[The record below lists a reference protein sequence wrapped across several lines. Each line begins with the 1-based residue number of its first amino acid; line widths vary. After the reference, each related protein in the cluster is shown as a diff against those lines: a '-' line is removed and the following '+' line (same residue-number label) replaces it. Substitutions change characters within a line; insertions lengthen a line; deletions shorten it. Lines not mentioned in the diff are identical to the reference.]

1 MSVRYACSHL
11 DTPTPPLPPSY
22 PSSRPS
28 FFPIEQLYFCEE
40 CDAVRCDL
48 CVGVEVASYFCP
60 NCLFDVPGANVKG
73 DKNRC
78 ARSCFSCPQCSSS
91 LSIQASDPPPE
102 GRSSNASG
110 SGVVPSGPLYLL
122 VCPGCR
128 WSSKQIGW
136 EFEKPTGIALQLQKT
151 WTQPEQVQAEFDSI
165 KDHLE
170 SYITCSSTPTTTPH
184 RPRVPSRHISH
195 LTQMAAKALNRPVH
209 GLAVRKR
216 PPRGQGQAP
225 GEEKVGWDELEE
237 YESKANWR
245 ELGLEKGMEDVE
257 AVRLLEE
264 AGWGGVAAL
273 DRRWSRSWECG
284 RMSQFYLYSIWFF
297 VFFF

>member
-60 NCLFDVPGANVKG
+60 NCLFDVPGANVRG
-73 DKNRC
+73 DKNRWVGFSAAVCLLVFLRPDLVLPFKKKKNTRC

-102 GRSSNASG
+102 GSSSNVSG
-110 SGVVPSGPLYLL
+110 NGAVPSGPLYLL

-136 EFEKPTGIALQLQKT
+136 EFEKPTGIARASL
-151 WTQPEQVQAEFDSI
+151 
-165 KDHLE
+165 
-170 SYITCSSTPTTTPH
+170 
-184 RPRVPSRHISH
+184 
-195 LTQMAAKALNRPVH
+195 
-209 GLAVRKR
+209 
-216 PPRGQGQAP
+216 
-225 GEEKVGWDELEE
+225 
-237 YESKANWR
+237 
-245 ELGLEKGMEDVE
+245 
-257 AVRLLEE
+257 
-264 AGWGGVAAL
+264 
-273 DRRWSRSWECG
+273 
-284 RMSQFYLYSIWFF
+284 
-297 VFFF
+297 FFFFFF